1 MKFLVDANLP
11 RSTISLLSS
20 FDHTVDFVRDSEL
33 ADAPDER
40 IAERALQTDAAILS
54 RDLDFA
60 DIRQYPPEEYKGIV
74 VLRLPDDAVA
84 YDIVEVLRSFLAVDE
99 LIDQLEGRLAIV
111 EAERVRF
118 RPPLD

>member
-20 FDHTVDFVRDSEL
+20 FGHTVDFARDTEL
-33 ADAPDER
+33 ADAADER
-40 IAERALQTDAAILS
+40 IAERALQTNAAILS

-60 DIRQYPPEEYKGIV
+60 DIRHYPPENYRGIV
-74 VLRLPDDAVA
+74 VLRLSDDVVA
-84 YDIVEVLRSFLAVDE
+84 QDIVQILRSFLEEGE